1 MRTVLGTFLV
11 LVSVVVITTTPKKK
25 VEFTPLMKEVEL
37 AEP

>member
-1 MRTVLGTFLV
+1 
-11 LVSVVVITTTPKKK
+11 VVVITTTPKKK